1 MVIVIVVTSAI
12 ERSSLEYVIIKILK
26 GGQTR
31 GKVGLILRRHVPGT
45 TTTSTSA
52 VLLVGTTAAVG
63 GGGGRR
69 RGSRPHH
76 CASST
81 PASRTTRRRRSG
93 AHLAAI
99 GGGSGG
105 CDRGRQSA
113 NGLFGSSFG
122 RSTRDNKNQQLE
134 EETTTGKCDPTFC
147 LLPRKLLSYGQ

>member
-12 ERSSLEYVIIKILK
+12 ERSSLEDVIIKIFK

-31 GKVGLILRRHVPGT
+31 GKVGLILRRHVPVT

-63 GGGGRR
+63 GGGRR
-69 RGSRPHH
+69 RGGSRPHH
-76 CASST
+76 YTSST
-81 PASRTTRRRRSG
+81 PASRTTRRRSG

-105 CDRGRQSA
+105 CDRGRQST

-134 EETTTGKCDPTFC
+134 EETTTGKCDPTFR